1 MDRIKERLSLVKSE
15 FKTTSCR
22 LAMGDT
28 TVFTRTE
35 RIVIIA
41 AGMIFAMLF
50 IAIASPSFADG
61 DIVQQGG
68 DMAKKYYKSLFVIVP
83 AVAAVFLLIA
93 ILWAI
98 VVPTTQAARPAI
110 QWGVRIF
117 LGLIVAFCIGGII
130 KLAQNLTT
138 GQNFTAP

>member
-1 MDRIKERLSLVKSE
+1 MERIKERLGLVRTE
-15 FKTTSCR
+15 FKTAACR
-22 LAMGDT
+22 LAMGDA
-28 TVFTRTE
+28 TVFSRKE
-35 RIVIIA
+35 RIIIIA

-50 IAIASPSFADG
+50 LAAAAPSFADG
-61 DIVQQGG
+61 DIVEQGG
-68 DMAKKYYKSLFVIVP
+68 DMAKKYYNSLFVIVP

-117 LGLIVAFCIGGII
+117 LGIIVAFCIGGLIR
-130 KLAQNLTT
+130 LAQNLTE